1 MFSKEHP
8 ITTIIS
14 LSLICG
20 TVLYVANVALAC
32 TGIICGDKTIIAEY
46 FTKSNSK
53 E

>member
-8 ITTIIS
+8 IATIVS
-14 LSLICG
+14 LSLVCG
-20 TVLYVANVALAC
+20 TVLYVANIALAC
-32 TGIICGDKTIIAEY
+32 TGIICGDKSIITEC